1 MAFLWLF
8 AYYRY
13 QGIEKYTYKGNGLPC
28 NFTIVMKKI
37 VVENKGALRRRYR
50 LRRTGRRWLSWE
62 TTIPREVIEREA
74 RRLGIPLTEFEKRF
88 EVEWL
93 FDNFAGLHLVL
104 VPKGG
109 S

>member
-1 MAFLWLF
+1 
-8 AYYRY
+8 
-13 QGIEKYTYKGNGLPC
+13 
-28 NFTIVMKKI
+28 MKKI
-37 VVENKGALRRRYR
+37 IVTDKCALKKRYS

-74 RRLGIPLTEFEKRF
+74 RRLGISLTEFEKRF